1 MTVAARQ
8 GAHFP
13 ALDGWR
19 GLSILLVLAA
29 HLLPLGPKAWK
40 LNYSAG
46 ILGMALFFTL
56 SGFLITSVL
65 LRDQHVLRFLI
76 RRCGRIVPLAWL
88 YFCIALSLS
97 GASSLAWLAHFLF
110 YANFPPRQLESLT
123 LHLWS
128 LCLEMQFYAGIAL
141 LVAVLR
147 RRGLW
152 LLPVLGLLFSALRAW
167 YGIYASDIS
176 YYRVDEIL
184 AGCTL
189 ALVVHG
195 GRGEARADEGL
206 SLGQGR
212 PLTQGRAM
220 ARQLP
225 ASALR
230 AWLARLPQWPL
241 LALLA
246 LSCLPLG
253 GWLNYVR
260 PYFAALLVGATI
272 LAPHTRLAK
281 GLDQRFLR
289 YLAVLSYALYVIHPL
304 LAASWL
310 GDGELAAKYAKRPL
324 LLLVLFALAHF
335 STNYFERW
343 FIERA
348 RRLAGRFGGNG
359 APFAMPVQAQP
370 RGDRDGA

>member
-1 MTVAARQ
+1 MTAQASH
-8 GAHFP
+8 GTHLA

-65 LRDQHVLRFLI
+65 LRDQNVLRFLI
-76 RRCGRIVPLAWL
+76 RRCCRIVPLAWL
-88 YFCIALSLS
+88 YCVIALSLS
-97 GASSLAWLAHFLF
+97 GASALAWLAHFLF
-110 YANFPPRQLESLT
+110 YANFPTRQLLPLT

-128 LCLEMQFYAGIAL
+128 LCLEMQFYIGVAL
-141 LVAVLR
+141 LVGVLR
-147 RRGLW
+147 LRGLW
-152 LLPVLGLLFSALRAW
+152 LLPLLCLLFSALRAR

-195 GRGEARADEGL
+195 RWGGV
-206 SLGQGR
+206 
-212 PLTQGRAM
+212 
-220 ARQLP
+220 
-225 ASALR
+225 LR
-230 AWLARLPQWPL
+230 ARLAQLPQWPL

-246 LSCLPLG
+246 LSCMPQG
-253 GWLNYVR
+253 GWLNYFR

-272 LAPHTRLAK
+272 VATQTSLVRRLDNR
-281 GLDQRFLR
+281 LLL
-289 YLAVLSYALYVIHPL
+289 YLALVSYALYVIHPL

-310 GDGELAAKYAKRPL
+310 GDGGLVEKYAKRPL
-324 LLLVLFALAHF
+324 LLLALFALAHL

-343 FIERA
+343 FIAFGRV
-348 RRLAGRFGGNG
+348 LAGRGDKR
-359 APFAMPVQAQP
+359 AASFAMPAQAQA
-370 RGDRDGA
+370 RGGHDGA

>member
-1 MTVAARQ
+1 MVGQARH
-8 GAHFP
+8 GAHLP

-76 RRCGRIVPLAWL
+76 RRCCRIVPLAWL
-88 YFCIALSLS
+88 YFVVALSLS
-97 GASSLAWLAHFLF
+97 GASALAWLAHFLF
-110 YANFPPRQLESLT
+110 YANFPPRELVLLT

-128 LCLEMQFYAGIAL
+128 LCLEMQFYAGVAL

-147 RRGLW
+147 LRGLW
-152 LLPVLGLLFSALRAW
+152 LLPLLCLLFSALRAW

-195 GRGEARADEGL
+195 GWGG
-206 SLGQGR
+206 
-212 PLTQGRAM
+212 T
-220 ARQLP
+220 
-225 ASALR
+225 LR
-230 AWLARLPQWPL
+230 ARLARLPQWPL

-246 LSCLPLG
+246 LSCLPQG

-260 PYFAALLVGATI
+260 PYFAAILVGATI
-272 LAPHTRLAK
+272 LAPHTSLAR
-281 GLDQRFLR
+281 GLDNRLLL
-289 YLAVLSYALYVIHPL
+289 YLALVSYALYVIHPM

-310 GDGELAAKYAKRPL
+310 GDGGLVEKYAKRPL
-324 LLLVLFALAHF
+324 LLLVLFSLAHL

-343 FIERA
+343 FVALGRL
-348 RRLAGRFGGNG
+348 LAGRCGQRT
-359 APFAMPVQAQP
+359 APFAGAFMALPVPQQR
-370 RGDRDGA
+370 RGDDDGA

>member
-1 MTVAARQ
+1 MARQ
-8 GAHFP
+8 GAHLP

-19 GLSILLVLAA
+19 GLSILLVLSA

-76 RRCGRIVPLAWL
+76 RRCCRIVPLAWL
-88 YFCIALSLS
+88 YFAVALSLS
-97 GASSLAWLAHFLF
+97 GASALAWLAHFLF
-110 YANFPPRQLESLT
+110 YANFPPRQLVPLT

-147 RRGLW
+147 LRGLW
-152 LLPVLGLLFSALRAW
+152 LLPVLCLLFSALRAW

-195 GRGEARADEGL
+195 RWGEALR
-206 SLGQGR
+206 GR
-212 PLTQGRAM
+212 
-220 ARQLP
+220 
-225 ASALR
+225 
-230 AWLARLPQWPL
+230 LARLPQWPL
-241 LALLA
+241 LALLV
-246 LSCLPLG
+246 LSCLPQG

-260 PYFAALLVGATI
+260 PYFAAMLVGATI
-272 LAPHTRLAK
+272 MAPHSRLAK
-281 GLDQRFLR
+281 GLDQRFLL

-310 GDGELAAKYAKRPL
+310 GDGGIAEKYAKRPL
-324 LLLVLFALAHF
+324 LLLVLFTLAHL
-335 STNYFERW
+335 STHYFERW
-343 FIERA
+343 FIERG
-348 RRLAGRFGGNG
+348 RLLAGRCGKR
-359 APFAMPVQAQP
+359 AAAFAMPAQP
-370 RGDRDGA
+370 GGEHDGA

>member
-1 MTVAARQ
+1 MTPARPVA
-8 GAHFP
+8 HLP

-76 RRCGRIVPLAWL
+76 RRCCRIVPLAWM
-88 YFCIALSLS
+88 YFVIALSLS
-97 GASSLAWLAHFLF
+97 GASALAWLAHFLF
-110 YANFPPRQLESLT
+110 FANLPSRQLLPLT

-128 LCLEMQFYAGIAL
+128 LCLEMQFYAGVAL

-147 RRGLW
+147 VRGLW
-152 LLPVLGLLFSALRAW
+152 LLPVLCLLFSALRAW

-189 ALVVHG
+189 ALALHG
-195 GRGEARADEGL
+195 RWNGV
-206 SLGQGR
+206 
-212 PLTQGRAM
+212 
-220 ARQLP
+220 
-225 ASALR
+225 LR
-230 AWLARLPQWPL
+230 ARLAQLPQWPL
-241 LALLA
+241 LALLV
-246 LSCLPLG
+246 LSCLPQG
-253 GWLNYVR
+253 GWLNYAR

-272 LAPHTRLAK
+272 LAPRTRLAS
-281 GLDQRFLR
+281 GLDQRFLL
-289 YLAVLSYALYVIHPL
+289 YLAALSYALYVIHPL

-310 GDGELAAKYAKRPL
+310 GEGDIAEKYAKRPL
-324 LLLVLFALAHF
+324 LLLVLFALAHL

-343 FIERA
+343 FIERGRQMA
-348 RRLAGRFGGNG
+348 RRWGTRA
-359 APFAMPVQAQP
+359 APFAVPIPVQVQP
-370 RGDRDGA
+370 RGEHDGA